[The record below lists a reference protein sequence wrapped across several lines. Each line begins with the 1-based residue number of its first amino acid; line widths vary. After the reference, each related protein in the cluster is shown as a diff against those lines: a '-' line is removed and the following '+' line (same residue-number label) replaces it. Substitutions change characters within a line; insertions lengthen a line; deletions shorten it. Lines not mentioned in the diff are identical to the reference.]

1 MYSDQMKM
9 LIGNGKEGMNAAKL
23 HQCLSVR
30 VKEMFRIQEVG
41 YKLLGSGSKNVN

>member
-1 MYSDQMKM
+1 MKM

-30 VKEMFRIQEVG
+30 VRKMFRIQEVG
-41 YKLLGSGSKNVN
+41 YKHKLLGSGSKNVN